1 MGVIAF
7 MNLTFPVNYCLM
19 ASRLKTAI
27 YGFNESI
34 VNTSLRN

>member
-7 MNLTFPVNYCLM
+7 MNYLVNYCLM

-34 VNTSLRN
+34 VNIHH

>member
-19 ASRLKTAI
+19 ASRLKTA
-27 YGFNESI
+27 YMALNESTVI
-34 VNTSLRN
+34 HH